1 MEYFLIAL
9 VSTPFLVGIAIILY
23 KTLDVVVTALIILI
37 DFLVNIFPHFS
48 WDTTCGPWFFHD
60 ADGNKGMV
68 IYYCRHNE
76 HRYFDLPDGSGGEAI
91 LNESL
96 TNLMNLWLKG
106 AGYLLNILH

>member
-23 KTLDVVVTALIILI
+23 KTLDFVVTALIILI

-48 WDTTCGPWFFHD
+48 KESTCGPCFFQD
-60 ADGNKGMV
+60 ADGNINGMV
-68 IYYCRHNE
+68 MYYCRQKE
-76 HRYFDLPDGSGGEAI
+76 HRYFDLPDGSGGKEI

-96 TNLMNLWLKG
+96 TQI
-106 AGYLLNILH
+106 LNESRTQQFG

>member
-23 KTLDVVVTALIILI
+23 KTLDFVVAALIILR
-37 DFLVNIFPHFS
+37 DFLEDLSLFPHFS

-60 ADGNKGMV
+60 ADDNKGMV
-68 IYYCRHNE
+68 IYYCRQKE

-96 TNLMNLWLKG
+96 TNLMNL
-106 AGYLLNILH
+106 

>member
-23 KTLDVVVTALIILI
+23 KTLDFVVTALIILI

-48 WDTTCGPWFFHD
+48 KDSTCGPFFFQD
-60 ADGNKGMV
+60 ADGNINGMV
-68 IYYCRHNE
+68 IYYVRQKE
-76 HRYFDLPDGSGGEAI
+76 TRYFDLPDGSGGKAI

-96 TNLMNLWLKG
+96 TRE
-106 AGYLLNILH
+106 LN

>member
-23 KTLDVVVTALIILI
+23 KTLDFVVDALIILR
-37 DFLVNIFPHFS
+37 DFLEDLSLFPHFS

-60 ADGNKGMV
+60 ADGNTKGMV
-68 IYYCRHNE
+68 IYYVRQKE
-76 HRYFDLPDGSGGEAI
+76 ERYFDLPDGPGGKAI

-96 TNLMNLWLKG
+96 TQKLG
-106 AGYLLNILH
+106 

>member
-23 KTLDVVVTALIILI
+23 KTLDFVVTALIILI

-48 WDTTCGPWFFHD
+48 KDSTCGPFFFQD
-60 ADGNKGMV
+60 ADGNINGMV
-68 IYYCRHNE
+68 IYYCRKKE
-76 HRYFDLPDGSGGEAI
+76 HRYFDLPDGPSGEAI

-96 TNLMNLWLKG
+96 TQQFG
-106 AGYLLNILH
+106 

>member
-23 KTLDVVVTALIILI
+23 KTLGFVVAALVILR
-37 DFLVNIFPHFS
+37 DFLEDLSLLPHFS

-68 IYYCRHNE
+68 IYYCRQKE
-76 HRYFDLPDGSGGEAI
+76 LRYFDLPDGSGGEAI

-96 TNLMNLWLKG
+96 TQQFG
-106 AGYLLNILH
+106 